1 MIKIKKHDRRACCSA
16 FLLFVFTGVLTLSVL
31 VGALF
36 GNPARMVRSLGGDTY
51 VDGLYTEVH
60 QYAAD
65 LCLEYGLDTA
75 VADAVT
81 KDGVRTAVQTYAGVM
96 LKSKDRSAK
105 LAPAL
110 QEVRTALETAA
121 AKAAPGATTAQ
132 VQDFGKAFTDY
143 MAGRMALVFAA
154 DLQSF
159 VNLSM
164 RASVAGGVIACC
176 CVALAVWLLR
186 RSGAAKRL
194 QRLLAAD
201 GICAAG
207 LVTVL
212 CAVIMLV
219 LLHQKNLYIFPAYLC
234 AAATQYMIDWLY
246 MCLGA
251 GGLLLAIS
259 GIVAFARKGK
269 NCKG

>member
-96 LKSKDRSAK
+96 L
-105 LAPAL
+105 
-110 QEVRTALETAA
+110 ETAA

-143 MAGRMALVFAA
+143 MGGRMALVFAA

-164 RASVAGGVIACC
+164 RASAAGGVIACC
-176 CVALAVWLLR
+176 GVALAVWLLR

-212 CAVIMLV
+212 CTVIMLV

-234 AAATQYMIDWLY
+234 AAATQYMIGWLY

>member
-1 MIKIKKHDRRACCSA
+1 MAKIKKCNRRACCSA

-36 GNPARMVRSLGGDTY
+36 GNPACMVRTLGADTY

-60 QYAAD
+60 QYAQD
-65 LCLEYGLDTA
+65 LCLEYGLGTD

-81 KDGVRTAVQTYAGVM
+81 KDGVRAAVQTYAKSV

-110 QEVRTALETAA
+110 DDVRSALETAA
-121 AKAAPGATTAQ
+121 AKAAPGATAAQ
-132 VQDFGKAFTDY
+132 VQAFGKAFADY
-143 MAGRMALVFAA
+143 MGGRMALVFAA
-154 DLQSF
+154 DLRNFAYFST
-159 VNLSM
+159 
-164 RASVAGGVIACC
+164 RASAAGGVIACC
-176 CVALAVWLLR
+176 GVALAVWLLG
-186 RSGAAKRL
+186 RSGASRRV

-212 CAVIMLV
+212 CAVVMLV
-219 LLHQKNLYIFPAYLC
+219 LLHQKDLYIFPAYLC
-234 AAATQYMIDWLY
+234 AAATRYMTGWLY
-246 MCLGA
+246 QCLGA
-251 GGLLLAIS
+251 GGLLLAVS